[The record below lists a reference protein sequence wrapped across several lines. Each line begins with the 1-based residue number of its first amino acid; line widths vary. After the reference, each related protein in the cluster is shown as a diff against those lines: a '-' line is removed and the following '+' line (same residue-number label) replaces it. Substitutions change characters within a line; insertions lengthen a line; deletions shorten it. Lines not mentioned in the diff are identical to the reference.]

1 MNISLEEA
9 FKREGVTCEV
19 EGCENQATQWFL
31 TTVVAICGS
40 KYCYDSMLKSYTE
53 HLEEGGT

>member
-1 MNISLEEA
+1 MNIPLEEA
-9 FKREGVTCEV
+9 LKREGILCDN
-19 EGCENQATQWFL
+19 EGCESQAVEWFL
-31 TTVVAICGS
+31 TTAIATCGS